1 MSKNV
6 VEVAATPAAV
16 MDVLLDPHTYPD
28 WLVGCKDIRAVDEG
42 WPAPGTAFH
51 HNVGMGPITVKDN
64 TKVVGL
70 QRPVWLHLE
79 ARLRP
84 VGVARV
90 RFDLRPLA
98 EGCEITMTEV
108 PARGLM
114 ARVHNPLQDAVI
126 KGRNAKSLDQLRQ
139 LVEARARV

>member
-6 VEVAATPAAV
+6 VEVAASPASV

-51 HNVGMGPITVKDN
+51 HSVGMGPITVKDN
-64 TKVVGL
+64 TKLVDL
-70 QRPVWLHLE
+70 QRPDWLVLE

-90 RFDLRPLA
+90 RFDLRPSPQ
-98 EGCEITMTEV
+98 GCEVTMMEV

-114 ARVHNPLQDAVI
+114 ARLHNPLQDAAI
-126 KGRNAKSLDQLRQ
+126 KGRNARSLAQLRE
-139 LVEARARV
+139 LIEARARV